1 MTLQTADAQPAGDIQ
16 IEMLRQHTVFQ
27 ITWPTSE
34 ATACAQW
41 LREVLR

>member
-1 MTLQTADAQPAGDIQ
+1 LQTEDIPSCGGIQ
-16 IEMLRQHTVFQ
+16 IEIRRQETAFQ

-34 ATACAQW
+34 AAVCAQW